1 MKAIKTN
8 SKIVRNAMVSHIL
21 NSVHD
26 YEGKQFINFKD
37 CAIFVKSDFERV
49 AGHAN
54 NVKRYPNTQ
63 ERFSDYL
70 NNGVFNFHI
79 YFYDIKEFLN
89 GLGINPELKEYPDEK
104 SLKLYH
110 YLIFREIFK

>member
-1 MKAIKTN
+1 MKALKTN
-8 SKIVRNAMVSHIL
+8 SKIVRDAIVAHIL
-21 NSVHD
+21 DSVND
-26 YEGKQFINFKD
+26 YEDKPFINFEN
-37 CAIFVKSDFERV
+37 CATFVKSEFERV

-54 NVKRYPNTQ
+54 NVKRYPNKQ

-79 YFYDIKEFLN
+79 YFDDIKEFLN
-89 GLGINPELKEYPDEK
+89 GLGINPEFKEYPDEK

>member
-1 MKAIKTN
+1 MRIAIIGMGT
-8 SKIVRNAMVSHIL
+8 AGVSL
-21 NSVHD
+21 LK
-26 YEGKQFINFKD
+26 EL
-37 CAIFVKSDFERV
+37 VK
-49 AGHAN
+49 
-54 NVKRYPNTQ
+54 Q

-79 YFYDIKEFLN
+79 YFDDIKEFLN
-89 GLGINPELKEYPDEK
+89 GLGINPEFKEYPDEK